1 MDEERRIRQ
10 EGPPTTDA
18 DLTVLV
24 ESAKTLHEGVLG
36 AMESA
41 RIHADQRSRGNRKLL
56 AGAIGVIAVML
67 LVIIGLVSVQ
77 IENSRRGRSTINRIE
92 ANQKSLNDNQKS
104 LDELIQFVHNV
115 QANQTG
121 GSSSPQIVAALKEI
135 QVLVDITCKQPQN
148 SGACAADGIK

>member
-10 EGPPTTDA
+10 EGPPTTDT
-18 DLTVLV
+18 DLAVLV

-41 RIHADQRSRGNRKLL
+41 RTHADQRSRGNRKLL

-121 GSSSPQIVAALKEI
+121 GSNSPQIVAALKEI

-148 SGACAADGIK
+148 SEVCAADGIK